1 MKDFKIY
8 YGLEFNP
15 FEKGQPD
22 IPVETSD
29 YREAMGRL
37 NYLKDVR
44 GIGLFTGRSGTG
56 KSFIMKK
63 FSETLNPG
71 LYKVIYMPMSTLS
84 TIEFYRELSHPD
96 DIFWNSEKLAEHTN
110 SIIDGLTIANGLKM
124 INKLLKGEKLN
135 ERRRFY

>member
-22 IPVETSD
+22 IPVDTSD
-29 YREAMGRL
+29 YQEAMGRL
-37 NYLKDVR
+37 DYLKGVR

-71 LYKVIYMPMSTLS
+71 LYKVIYMPMLLNRKFSTKK
-84 TIEFYRELSHPD
+84 I
-96 DIFWNSEKLAEHTN
+96 IQKLQIKKT
-110 SIIDGLTIANGLKM
+110 NGLRKM
-124 INKLLKGEKLN
+124 PFQTALHQP
-135 ERRRFY
+135 